1 MKHKRISKKQDSAG
15 VHVWLVF
22 MKAFQALLPHAAES
36 IKRTEL
42 GDSDFRVLEVLLH
55 KGPLPVNTIG
65 PKVWLTP
72 GSISVAVDRLVKK
85 GLVSRKDHPDDRRVR
100 RVELTPKGR
109 ALITRGFG
117 EHAAAMEDVAGVLSK
132 NERLT
137 LLRLLK
143 KLGNTRPKLANKRIR
158 CGPRFETRATEATSF
173 YRRLTSVNAEPQ
185 RSGTPC
191 CSSKHDSKLFR
202 STGTRGCAPFG
213 AALRYCTGHA
223 IGWSSSRAARNGQ

>member
-1 MKHKRISKKQDSAG
+1 MRRQKTTRQDSTG

-22 MKAFQALLPHAAES
+22 MKAFQALLPHAARS

-42 GDSDFRVLEVLLH
+42 GDSDFRVLEALLH
-55 KGPLPVNTIG
+55 KGALPVNTIG

-100 RVELTPKGR
+100 QVELTAKGR
-109 ALITRGFG
+109 ALIARGFQ
-117 EHAAAMEDVAGVLSK
+117 EHSAAMETSVRVLSK

-143 KLGNTRPKLANKRIR
+143 KLGKHAA
-158 CGPRFETRATEATSF
+158 ATW
-173 YRRLTSVNAEPQ
+173 R
-185 RSGTPC
+185 
-191 CSSKHDSKLFR
+191 
-202 STGTRGCAPFG
+202 
-213 AALRYCTGHA
+213 
-223 IGWSSSRAARNGQ
+223 

>member
-1 MKHKRISKKQDSAG
+1 MKRKRTSKRQDSTG

-22 MKAFQALLPHAAES
+22 MKTFQALIPHAAGS

-42 GDSDFRVLEVLLH
+42 GESDFRVLEVLLH

-85 GLVSRKDHPDDRRVR
+85 GLVSRRDFAGDRRVR
-100 RVELTPKGR
+100 QVELTAKGR

-117 EHAAAMEDVAGVLSK
+117 EHAAAMENAVRVLSK

-143 KLGNTRPKLANKRIR
+143 KLG
-158 CGPRFETRATEATSF
+158 
-173 YRRLTSVNAEPQ
+173 
-185 RSGTPC
+185 
-191 CSSKHDSKLFR
+191 KHAA
-202 STGTRGCAPFG
+202 GTRK
-213 AALRYCTGHA
+213 
-223 IGWSSSRAARNGQ
+223 

>member
-1 MKHKRISKKQDSAG
+1 MKRKKTTPGQDCSG

-22 MKAFQALLPHAAES
+22 MKAFQALVPHAAES
-36 IKRTEL
+36 VKRTKL

-65 PKVWLTP
+65 SKARLTP

-100 RVELTPKGR
+100 QVELTPKGR
-109 ALITRGFG
+109 ALISRGFG
-117 EHAAAMEDVAGVLSK
+117 EHAAAKEDVANVLSK

-143 KLGNTRPKLANKRIR
+143 KLGKHAA
-158 CGPRFETRATEATSF
+158 ETR
-173 YRRLTSVNAEPQ
+173 
-185 RSGTPC
+185 
-191 CSSKHDSKLFR
+191 K
-202 STGTRGCAPFG
+202 
-213 AALRYCTGHA
+213 
-223 IGWSSSRAARNGQ
+223 

>member
-1 MKHKRISKKQDSAG
+1 MRRKSTTRGQDSSG
-15 VHVWLVF
+15 VHLWLVF
-22 MKAFQALLPHAAES
+22 MKAFQALLPHAARS

-42 GDSDFRVLEVLLH
+42 GDSDFRVLEALLH

-100 RVELTPKGR
+100 QVELTAKGR
-109 ALITRGFG
+109 ALIARGFQ
-117 EHAAAMEDVAGVLSK
+117 EHSAAMETSVRVLSK

-143 KLGNTRPKLANKRIR
+143 KLGKHAA
-158 CGPRFETRATEATSF
+158 ATW
-173 YRRLTSVNAEPQ
+173 R
-185 RSGTPC
+185 
-191 CSSKHDSKLFR
+191 
-202 STGTRGCAPFG
+202 
-213 AALRYCTGHA
+213 
-223 IGWSSSRAARNGQ
+223 